1 MSGKIINATIYR
13 EVKGGMTD
21 KVPASWSSFDRQ
33 PLHVSRTVDRYQA
46 ADSLQM
52 EYALRYLSEERHQ
65 QGYTHHKRT
74 KHWTEG
80 RETYHTWQFVK
91 GDVVETI
98 EWRTR

>member
-1 MSGKIINATIYR
+1 MSGKIINAIIYR

-21 KVPASWSSFDRQ
+21 KLPASWSSFDRQ
-33 PLHVSRTVDRYQA
+33 PLHISRTVDRYQA

-65 QGYTHHKRT
+65 QGYTHHT
-74 KHWTEG
+74 
-80 RETYHTWQFVK
+80 HTTVAKITGDTHHKWQFVK
-91 GDVVETI
+91 GDAVELI